1 MRTIS
6 CFFILFVPL
15 AAQTID
21 ITPSKALVDETVT
34 IRVSGCQ
41 PGEHLTLQAELTDGA
56 GRRWVSQSEFA
67 ADAQGGVDVSKQAPI
82 GGSYKDVSAMGPVWS
97 MKPVG
102 SKEGRYQPPSN
113 FGAQSIEFHLMR
125 GGAIVSTAHLEQ
137 TAISDGIS
145 RLTVHEG
152 RLRGILFS
160 PSDGAARPAILVV
173 GGSEG
178 GLPTRRAAWFA
189 SHGYAALALA
199 YFRFDDL
206 PRELLGIPLE
216 YFGEA
221 LAWMSHRPEIMA
233 DRIAVS
239 GTSRGGELALQLGSM
254 YAAIRAV
261 VAYVPANA
269 RYPACCDIRPQQPAW
284 TWKGYGLA
292 FDRVSNQGPISEA
305 GAEIAVEQTHAPIL
319 LISGGEDHVWSS
331 SSMTDSLVSRLRR
344 AHFGYEVV
352 RLNYPHAGHS
362 AGRPEI
368 VPEEQGSVRNP
379 TSGRE
384 MEMGGTPKGNAE
396 SSLDAPAKVLAFLK
410 RNLSD
415 AGER

>member
-1 MRTIS
+1 MRTVW
-6 CFFILFVPL
+6 CLFILFAPL

-21 ITPSKALVDETVT
+21 VTPSRALVDETAA

-41 PGEHLTLQAELTDGA
+41 PGERIALQAELIDGG
-56 GRRWVSQSEFA
+56 GRHWVSQSEFI
-67 ADAQGGVDVSKQAPI
+67 ADAQGGIDISKQAPI
-82 GGSYKDVSAMGPVWS
+82 GGSYKEVSAMGPVWS
-97 MKPVG
+97 MKPMG
-102 SKEGRYQPPSN
+102 SKEGRYQPPPK
-113 FGAQSIEFHLMR
+113 FGPQSIEFHLVR
-125 GGAIVSTAHLEQ
+125 KGAVVSIAHLEQ
-137 TAISDGIS
+137 IPVSDGIA

-160 PSDGAARPAILVV
+160 PPDGAAHPAILVL

-221 LAWMSHRPEIMA
+221 LAWMSHRREIIA

-254 YAAIRAV
+254 YTNIKAV
-261 VAYVPANA
+261 VAYVPADV

-292 FDRVSNQGPISEA
+292 FDRISNQGPISEA
-305 GAEIAVEQTHAPIL
+305 GAEITVEQTHAPIL
-319 LISGGEDHVWSS
+319 LISGGEDGVWNS

-344 AHFGYEVV
+344 ARFAYEVV

-368 VPEEQGSVRNP
+368 IPEEQGSVRNP

-410 RNLSD
+410 KNLSD